1 MDVLIPDSVPGGS
14 ETIDISHEGWTYRD
28 EDGRQKPMTVQRLG
42 RIEVAATDADG
53 GQPVVDVDGYMAKAF
68 SVIMDGS
75 ADLLYYFYDIAS
87 TNVATGLPMWWYQR
101 YVSENPASNVVQ
113 FTSVSPARL
122 EWTGGAGLTRVLER
136 TPVLGVA
143 ADWQPVYTNAPEPV
157 LTNVWEVPSAFST
170 NSFYRIV
177 W

>member
-1 MDVLIPDSVPGGS
+1 M
-14 ETIDISHEGWTYRD
+14 
-28 EDGRQKPMTVQRLG
+28 
-42 RIEVAATDADG
+42 ATS
-53 GQPVVDVDGYMAKAF
+53 F
-68 SVIMDGS
+68 SVV
-75 ADLLYYFYDIAS
+75 ADRNKDILYYFYDVAS
-87 TNVATGLPMWWYQR
+87 TNVATTLPTWWYQR
-101 YVSENPASNVVQ
+101 YVAENPASNQVW
-113 FTSVSPARL
+113 FTSASPSRL

-136 TPVLGVA
+136 TPVLGAA